1 MTSELLPRVLM
12 ETAVHL
18 SESLLREDWGVGD
31 KEATVSCLM
40 CQLWGLT
47 PNTRVASILMS
58 PGGTEFWRMSTLKKK
73 KEVPSL
79 KLLDLKV

>member
-1 MTSELLPRVLM
+1 M
-12 ETAVHL
+12 EIAVHL

-47 PNTRVASILMS
+47 PNAHEWPLS
-58 PGGTEFWRMSTLKKK
+58 
-73 KEVPSL
+73 
-79 KLLDLKV
+79 